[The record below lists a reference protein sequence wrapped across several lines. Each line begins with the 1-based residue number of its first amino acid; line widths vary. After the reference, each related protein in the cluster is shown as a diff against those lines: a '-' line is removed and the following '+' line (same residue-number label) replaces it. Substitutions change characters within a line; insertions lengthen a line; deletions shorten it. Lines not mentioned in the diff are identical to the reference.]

1 MKINKTVLLLAL
13 LLNVSACNLQNTE
26 TSSSDSKIDDTS
38 GVLSVESSQSD
49 TSQNQTSVDSSVQE
63 STASSES
70 ISSGEISSSSDTSSN
85 YSSASSDGSS
95 SSDSSASSSVSGSS
109 SSSSSSSSG
118 FNGGGMDTTKW
129 FNSTIAPNFPSD
141 FYEPVRGKVGEDLK
155 QALHELIDDH
165 DTFGYSSTTDFF
177 KKIDVNPNNSNQL
190 MLFYTGATNLST
202 SYNKEHVWAKSHGD
216 FGTTSPAGSDLHN
229 LHPCNSNLNS
239 TRGNMDF
246 AEGGDLLS
254 GYHGN
259 NRRDTSS
266 QTFEPSDEFKGD
278 TARTIFYMAVRYEGD
293 KGTNK
298 GEPDLELDSP
308 SSSRYRDFSSGAKGE
323 HGNFDDLYKWAT
335 SGQDPVDSYEV
346 NRNNIIYK
354 DYQHNRNPFIDHPEF
369 IEMIY
374 DKEYSGPGALND
386 NNPYEKVVKTDE
398 QLIDEFIA
406 AVEAIDKVTLDSLP
420 LIEKAETL
428 YADLKSE
435 LKSQVAD
442 YYEILIAAREEYQAL
457 FDKEAVRLTIE
468 AIDAIGEVT
477 LKSKEAIEYAEKLY
491 NALTNEQKALIT
503 NYGVLLEARKSF
515 DELKGNSEVLLDES
529 FNKAKNVPTSYNS
542 ATIKLSDFEIF
553 FSSCGNFS
561 GEFRFGGSKAAT
573 SVPEGINDAL
583 NNLSLHYM
591 TIQHDFTKIDSIK
604 LNTGGKYS
612 ETNKVFFLLS
622 DDDDSY
628 VVLQEFDEITNATLN
643 CVMDNAKINS
653 GKLTIAVTGAK
664 PRLVLERLT
673 IEGIL

>member
-1 MKINKTVLLLAL
+1 MKINRTVLLLAL
-13 LLNVSACNLQNTE
+13 LLNVGACTLQKSE
-26 TSSSDSKIDDTS
+26 TSSSDSKIDNTS
-38 GVLSVESSQSD
+38 SVSSVQSSQSD
-49 TSQNQTSVDSSVQE
+49 TSQNQTSVDSTVQE
-63 STASSES
+63 STPSSES
-70 ISSGEISSSSDTSSN
+70 ISSGEISSSDPSSDS
-85 YSSASSDGSS
+85 SSASSVDSSS
-95 SSDSSASSSVSGSS
+95 SSDSSASSSVSSSSSGSS
-109 SSSSSSSSG
+109 SSSSGS
-118 FNGGGMDTTKW
+118 NGGMDTTKW

-239 TRGNMDF
+239 TRGNMNF

-259 NRRDTSS
+259 NHRDTSS

-298 GEPDLELDSP
+298 GEPDLELNSP

-398 QLIDEFIA
+398 ELIDEFIA

-420 LIEKAETL
+420 LIEKAEAL

-442 YYEILIAAREEYQAL
+442 YYKNLVAAREEYQAL

-477 LKSKEAIEYAEKLY
+477 LKSREAIEYAEKLY
-491 NALTNEQKALIT
+491 HSLTNEQKALIT
-503 NYGVLLEARKSF
+503 NYGVLLEARKRF
-515 DELKGNSEVLLDES
+515 NELKGNSEVLLDES
-529 FNKAKNVPTSYNS
+529 FSKAKNVPTSYS
-542 ATIKLSDFEIF
+542 SVTIKLSDFEIF

-561 GEFRFGGSKAAT
+561 SEFRFGGSKAAT

-583 NNLSLHYM
+583 DNLSLHYM

-604 LNTGGKYS
+604 LNTGEKYS

-622 DDDDSY
+622 DEDDSY
-628 VVLQEFDEITNATLN
+628 VILQEFDEINSATLN
-643 CVMDNAKINS
+643 CTMDNAKINS
-653 GKLTIAVTGAK
+653 GKLTIVVTGAK